1 MRIAHG
7 PCVALLAVA
16 GMASPSAAQV
26 SYEAWFPGTSSVTE
40 EEVVPLAYRG
50 NWASSAQGCSDP
62 NAIEKISIYPRG
74 VDYYESGGRLD
85 RVTQSGQDRAIKLK
99 LSYEGEG
106 GFWDRIEIWTL
117 NAKGDQLSM
126 TDDDGANAIVWYRC
140 AP

>member
-1 MRIAHG
+1 MKTSGDRGRSAH
-7 PCVALLAVA
+7 PCR
-16 GMASPSAAQV
+16 QV
-26 SYEAWFPGTSSVTE
+26 PD
-40 EEVVPLAYRG
+40 R
-50 NWASSAQGCSDP
+50 
-62 NAIEKISIYPRG
+62 NAIEKISVYPRG

-85 RVTQSGQDRAIKLK
+85 RVTQSGQDRAIKVK

-106 GFWDRIEIWTL
+106 AFWDRIEIWTL